1 MTASVDRTRFRDWLL
16 AIAVGVAILAAS
28 VVRVPGEPSPTP
40 GPVGLTDP
48 FHLVGYAALAV
59 AVALALSK
67 QRELTRDGH
76 VAAVAVA
83 VATLFGVGV
92 ELVQAPIPWRSFA
105 VADAA
110 INALGA
116 VVGVA
121 VLGGWRRWRRWRR

>member
-28 VVRVPGEPSPTP
+28 VVRVPDEPSPTP

-83 VATLFGVGV
+83 TLFGVGV

-110 INALGA
+110 INAIGA
-116 VVGVA
+116 VGGVA